1 MGIKKYTNFEEVNS
15 KTSNEGQYILADDLF
30 IVSKSEI
37 DTTDFGDCKYDVM
50 EVSVYDI
57 NNNLLPQKSG
67 NNVAY
72 IKRNDIKNYMYQ
84 ITNKQGLKELAIDIE
99 KLLKDL
105 GFTNGILK
113 TNINF
118 VRYKVGSENELERVW
133 IEEISPSRQEIRIIP
148 LKTKFDDIN
157 KKTIKQMKDLHN
169 LNKDFKYYKE
179 ALLNSLN
186 SFDNNFLDKIN
197 SNLETK
203 YGKDFFNVVKKDFG
217 LSNFNSIRDKI
228 SNDFKLSVNYYL
240 NNKYYDVSD
249 SLFGKP
255 AGGRFDDCEVYDFN
269 LLLSELQNILNNC
282 VNFNLQSLKR
292 RELNLKVLPK
302 EFAITELQKQIQNN
316 LDSFSTFTETKRNV
330 YSPDGTINIFNDTTS
345 SFVEPSYIKKGTL
358 LNTFCKG
365 YDQYGSYADG
375 NGDSYEELI
384 QLNSPVCGYTL
395 PDPID
400 GELPGG
406 GLGSGG
412 PFRGDDGGFIG
423 GGRGMGDGLGRGDIG
438 AGGTG
443 GGGGRSMYEYD
454 TLDRQNLAG
463 GGMGRELMEFQ

>member
-1 MGIKKYTNFEEVNS
+1 MAIKKYTNFEEVNA
-15 KTSNEGQYILADDLF
+15 KTNNEGQYLQADDLF

-37 DTTDFGDCKYDVM
+37 DTTEFGECKYDVM

-72 IKRNDIKNYMYQ
+72 IKTGDIKNYMYQ
-84 ITNKQGLKELAIDIE
+84 ITNKVGLKELAIDIE

-133 IEEISPSRQEIRIIP
+133 IEEISPSREEIRIIP
-148 LKTKFDDIN
+148 LKTKFDNVN
-157 KKTIKQMKDLHN
+157 KKTIKQVKDLQS

-179 ALLNSLN
+179 TLLNSLN
-186 SFDNNFLDKIN
+186 SFDNTFLDKIN

-203 YGKDFFNVVKKDFG
+203 YGKDFFNTVKKDFG
-217 LSNFNSIRDKI
+217 LSNFNSVRDKI
-228 SNDFKLSVNYYL
+228 SSDFKLSVNYYL
-240 NNKYYDVSD
+240 NNRYYDASD

-255 AGGRFDDCEVYDFN
+255 SETRFDDCEVYDFN
-269 LLLSELQNILNNC
+269 SLLSELQNILNNC

-316 LDSFSTFTETKRNV
+316 LDSFKTFTETKRNV
-330 YSPDGTINIFNDTTS
+330 YSPDGTINVFNDATS
-345 SFVEPSYIKKGTL
+345 SFVEVAYIKKGTL

-375 NGDSYEELI
+375 NGGSYEELI

-412 PFRGDDGGFIG
+412 PA
-423 GGRGMGDGLGRGDIG
+423 GGRGDEFMGGTGGTIG
-438 AGGTG
+438 SGGTG
-443 GGGGRSMYEYD
+443 GGGGSRTRYEYD
-454 TLDRQNLAG
+454 TLDRQNLG
-463 GGMGRELMEFQ
+463 DGGMGREPMEFQ